1 MDGEMQQSRDFYSLA
16 IDIFKTL
23 RLKRVDRGEN
33 GKEYMNKKYGLYA
46 KVQRNL
52 GSNETEIERDGK
64 CNTDENDQGTHT
76 VCAQV
81 TDEFLEYTNSQGN
94 DLTTPRGGFPGL
106 KEGDKWCL
114 CALRWKQAHESGK
127 APLLDLNATNSKTLE
142 YVDKETLKKYN
153 IEN

>member
-1 MDGEMQQSRDFYSLA
+1 MTGW
-16 IDIFKTL
+16 K
-23 RLKRVDRGEN
+23 
-33 GKEYMNKKYGLYA
+33 
-46 KVQRNL
+46 
-52 GSNETEIERDGK
+52 RDGK

-81 TDEFLEYTNSQGN
+81 TDEFLEYTKSQGN
-94 DLTTPRGGFPGL
+94 DLSTPTKNGFPGL

-114 CALRWKQAHESGK
+114 CALRWREAQEAGV

-142 YVDKETLKKYN
+142 YVYSGILEEYN

>member
-1 MDGEMQQSRDFYSLA
+1 MNY
-16 IDIFKTL
+16 IFLLLIFIFFILFFILFFNDNIKNIEDQNNIYGKVLKTCSTDTMTGW
-23 RLKRVDRGEN
+23 K
-33 GKEYMNKKYGLYA
+33 
-46 KVQRNL
+46 
-52 GSNETEIERDGK
+52 RDGK
-64 CNTDENDQGTHT
+64 CNTDENDEGTHT

-114 CALRWKQAHESGK
+114 CALRWREAQEAGV
-127 APLLDLNATNSKTLE
+127 APLLDLNATNSKTLD
-142 YVDKETLKKYN
+142 YVDREILEEYN